1 MASDTGSLGCFFFP
15 VMDGVLSQLCA
26 QQQEHG
32 DSRLRGHQL
41 IPSLSL
47 SQAVSFTAL
56 VSQTGKWRLQE
67 SRSLAQVLWQ
77 ELGLER

>member
-1 MASDTGSLGCFFFP
+1 MP
-15 VMDGVLSQLCA
+15 SQLHV
-26 QQQEHG
+26 QQKEHG
-32 DSRLRGHQL
+32 DSRLRRHQL

-47 SQAVSFTAL
+47 SQAVSFTVL

-67 SRSLAQVLWQ
+67 SRSLAQVLWE